1 MEALINNLSKL
12 MADNGISAHK
22 LEVTLGFSNSTIS
35 TWKSGKFRPSLDAL
49 IKIADYFNVSLDYLV
64 GRSVSE
70 DETLSEERQALLKEA
85 RSIPEGQV
93 PLLLAV
99 IKQFNN
105 R

>member
-1 MEALINNLSKL
+1 MENTLDRILGL
-12 MADNGISAHK
+12 MSSRNISSHK
-22 LEVTLGFSNSTIS
+22 LEADTGLANGAIYKLKIGKNKPTID
-35 TWKSGKFRPSLDAL
+35 TL